1 MKFSTNLTLKESR
14 LPLPGNYS
22 QNTNK
27 HFSSIWDQ
35 LNIFLTFFQIECS
48 RLLFFMKSSAGQKDQ
63 TLINHIKC
71 KAKSPLQHKNVS
83 IPFDVSSDSECLL
96 ELPESRFCQWWDD
109 SRGNVH
115 QPSHLIRNLVVGARS
130 DVTNHFLKW
139 ETSLSIPKVAVSWMF
154 GNFEHIVNFTNKAI
168 TE

>member
-1 MKFSTNLTLKESR
+1 M
-14 LPLPGNYS
+14 
-22 QNTNK
+22 
-27 HFSSIWDQ
+27 
-35 LNIFLTFFQIECS
+35 
-48 RLLFFMKSSAGQKDQ
+48 
-63 TLINHIKC
+63 
-71 KAKSPLQHKNVS
+71 KNVS

-139 ETSLSIPKVAVSWMF
+139 ETSSSIPKVAGSWIF
-154 GNFEHIVNFTNKAI
+154 GNFLQIFKSAAEILNKVSILPIQPSQINHLKRRPILIVILNLYILDRFVTCLSLLSLHLRFWKINKNSARKKI
-168 TE
+168 LRLRFCKKKDIK